1 MFIILMTYSKFL
13 KTGSFKANIQHIC
26 AKEIVYYPHFP
37 STLSHTHW
45 EAMKKCLFQVECL

>member
-26 AKEIVYYPHFP
+26 VKEIVYYPHLP

-45 EAMKKCLFQVECL
+45 EAIKNVYSK